1 MANRSGKPSF
11 LGHWHTIMWGAIGC
25 LFCWAIVPSAPDQR
39 SGSLST
45 LAFLSVPTI
54 TTESIRSYTSEQIK
68 PQTLTL
74 CVAQPMQIPPPDSG
88 SWKRYDPDTR
98 VVAANRFPENPDTN
112 ADINSEQKSQ
122 HYLGTNSPTEPDDPH
137 VKLGLD
143 QEEAGKKPRLA
154 LRFIIPFGN

>member
-39 SGSLST
+39 SGSPST
-45 LAFLSVPTI
+45 LALLS
-54 TTESIRSYTSEQIK
+54 TESIRSCTSEPIK

-74 CVAQPMQIPPPDSG
+74 RVAQPVQMQPPDTG
-88 SWKRYDPDTR
+88 SWKHHNPDTG

-122 HYLGTNSPTEPDDPH
+122 HYLGTNSPAEPENDPH